1 MISFNYD
8 KDILGTN
15 QVYVLVNESR
25 LLVESNYS
33 NNTYS
38 FYPKAGPTGP
48 TGPTDSTVSKIP
60 ALNNL
65 GLVILSSLFLLLFL
79 KGHKKWRKV

>member
-38 FYPKAGPTGP
+38 FYPKAGPT
-48 TGPTDSTVSKIP
+48 DSTVSKVP